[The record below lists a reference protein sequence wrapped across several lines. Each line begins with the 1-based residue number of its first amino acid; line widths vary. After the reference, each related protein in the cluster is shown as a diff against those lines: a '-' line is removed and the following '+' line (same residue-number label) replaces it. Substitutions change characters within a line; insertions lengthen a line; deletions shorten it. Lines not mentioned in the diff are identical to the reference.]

1 MDQHSESRLEPP
13 PRQIAQ
19 ELANSIDHQL
29 WLPYCQMKTS
39 RAPEKVV
46 RSDGVFL
53 HLADGRQLIDGIAS
67 WWTACHGYNHPK
79 IVEAICQQ
87 AQEMPHVMLGGLIH
101 EPATRLADRL
111 SQLIPGQDNRV
122 FFCDSGS
129 VAVEVALK
137 MATQHWINK
146 KVVGK
151 NRFVCFQDSYH
162 GDTAGAMSVCDPVD
176 SMHSQFKGF
185 LLEQFPTR
193 IPQNEMEFSAFRQFL
208 EERRNQIAGVIIE
221 PLIQMAA
228 GFRFHSIESLA
239 TIEKIC
245 HEFDL
250 IFIADEVAT
259 GFGRTG
265 TMFALEQAGLK
276 PDIVCVGKGLTGGTL
291 GLAATIATNAV
302 YQPFHSES
310 WDNAFMHGPT
320 YMGNPIACAAA
331 NASLDLFEQEPRLA
345 QVHSLEA
352 LLEDQFERMKQKSCV
367 ADVRCK
373 GAVGVVQLTTEVPV
387 QSAIDFF
394 VDRGCWLRPLR
405 DTIYVAPSFTMKQEQ
420 VVTLTEAIN
429 DYLETI

>member
-1 MDQHSESRLEPP
+1 
-13 PRQIAQ
+13 
-19 ELANSIDHQL
+19 
-29 WLPYCQMKTS
+29 
-39 RAPEKVV
+39 
-46 RSDGVFL
+46 
-53 HLADGRQLIDGIAS
+53 
-67 WWTACHGYNHPK
+67 
-79 IVEAICQQ
+79 
-87 AQEMPHVMLGGLIH
+87 
-101 EPATRLADRL
+101 
-111 SQLIPGQDNRV
+111 
-122 FFCDSGS
+122 
-129 VAVEVALK
+129 
-137 MATQHWINK
+137 
-146 KVVGK
+146 
-151 NRFVCFQDSYH
+151 
-162 GDTAGAMSVCDPVD
+162 
-176 SMHSQFKGF
+176 
-185 LLEQFPTR
+185 
-193 IPQNEMEFSAFRQFL
+193 MEFSAFRQFL